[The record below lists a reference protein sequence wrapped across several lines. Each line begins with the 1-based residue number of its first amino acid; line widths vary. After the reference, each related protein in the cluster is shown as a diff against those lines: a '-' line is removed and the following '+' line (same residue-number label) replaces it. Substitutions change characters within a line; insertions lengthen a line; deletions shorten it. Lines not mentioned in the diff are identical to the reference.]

1 MCTLFAP
8 FLHNIGTVNRFVPSW
23 CCQINQ
29 SKYACARY
37 LLCPLTTLV
46 LSDKPVCICARY
58 LLCPHATL
66 VLSDKPV
73 VHAVCCVLTQRWCY
87 KTNRSCT
94 LFAVSSRNVGTVRR
108 SCLDLH
114 GMFSV
119 LHDCLNCRWSLM
131 SDSGSE
137 RRV

>member
-1 MCTLFAP
+1 MIVSFSHKVGGLCAYYLYLFSHSVRATSQIRRNSLCMCTLFAP

-29 SKYACARY
+29 SVY
-37 LLCPLTTLV
+37 
-46 LSDKPVCICARY
+46 
-58 LLCPHATL
+58 
-66 VLSDKPV
+66 
-73 VHAVCCVLTQRWCY
+73 VHAICCGLTQRWCY

-94 LFAVSSRNVGTVRR
+94 LFAVSSHNVGTVRR
-108 SCLDLH
+108 SCLDMH